1 VIDDMASEAEI
12 RMTELEAG
20 EARHEKLFSDDEEPV
35 ETSIPDVHRVVP
47 PPIDRAA
54 VSGRL
59 GDPREIVALDPEA
72 ARRLLEELAA
82 W

>member
-1 VIDDMASEAEI
+1 
-12 RMTELEAG
+12 
-20 EARHEKLFSDDEEPV
+20 
-35 ETSIPDVHRVVP
+35 VVS

-54 VSGRL
+54 VSSRL